1 MDSKSFLSSIILLLF
16 VISVISVLYFGFI
29 KGEWKSIL
37 LVIVGFGIAAD
48 LLIMIG
54 NQM

>member
-1 MDSKSFLSSIILLLF
+1 MDSKLFLSSVILLLF
-16 VISVISVLYFGFI
+16 VVSVISIVYLGFI

-54 NQM
+54 NQL